1 VAVVIRMKQM
11 GRKHR
16 QFFRICACDERSPR
30 DGRVIEEIG
39 TYDPKVPDTD
49 ARAILNQERVAYWLG
64 VGAKP
69 SDKVAILIK
78 KYGPTGTHADAQKA
92 AREKLAGPK
101 AIPDPGA
108 PKFVM
113 KPKEEA
119 SAAPAAPA
127 EPVAVEQAAA
137 PQAAAEEPAAA
148 ETTES

>member
-1 VAVVIRMKQM
+1 MAVVIRMKQM

-49 ARAILNQERVAYWLG
+49 ARAILNQERVAYWLS

-69 SDKVAILIK
+69 SDKVGVLIK

-101 AIPDPGA
+101 AIPDPGE
-108 PKFVM
+108 PKFVL

-127 EPVAVEQAAA
+127 APAAA
-137 PQAAAEEPAAA
+137 PEAVSEEPAAA
-148 ETTES
+148 ETES